1 MAEDA
6 TREAA
11 FQTIR
16 AGATVDDLRAFVAV
30 ARLGTVSR
38 AADAMGRTQPS
49 LSARL
54 VALEQLWG
62 LRLFHRRPRGMA
74 ITPDGERLLPLA
86 RATLASM
93 ESLERAAGH
102 LPDRRAELRVG
113 AGDALGRVLVPRAL
127 GRLRKEFPETG
138 VRILEGNSARL
149 LEALGRGDIDLAL
162 VASPGIGR
170 QAAGLT
176 VEPLLDSPVDVL
188 MPAGSGPGRNGRIG
202 LDRLAGERLV
212 TLHSGS
218 GFRRHMEE
226 RFAAAGLPFE
236 PEVEVGGFSLVRR
249 YVTAGLGVAPVPTVA
264 FEIRPRDRTLVRLR
278 LDRVPPLSY
287 HRAVRAGDT
296 LPAPTARF
304 LEILHGEHRP
314 IN

>member
-1 MAEDA
+1 MADPL
-6 TREAA
+6 TQQGP
-11 FQTIR
+11 FQAIR

-38 AADAMGRTQPS
+38 AAEALGRTQPS
-49 LSARL
+49 VSARL
-54 VALEQLWG
+54 ASLEALWDV
-62 LRLFHRRPRGMA
+62 RLFDRRPRGMVV
-74 ITPDGERLLPLA
+74 TPAGESLLPLA
-86 RATLASM
+86 RETLTAM

-102 LPDRRAELRVG
+102 LPDRRAELRIG
-113 AGDALGRVLVPRAL
+113 AGDALGRVLVPRAI
-127 GRLRKEFPETG
+127 GRLLKEYPEIG

-162 VASPGIGR
+162 VVSPGIGR
-170 QAAGLT
+170 PAAGLA
-176 VEPLLDSPVDVL
+176 VEPLLDSPVDL
-188 MPAGSGPGRNGRIG
+188 LLPSGSRWKGRDRIG

-218 GFRRHMEE
+218 GFRRHIEE

-249 YVTAGLGVAPVPTVA
+249 YVTAGLGVAPVPAVA
-264 FEIRPRDRTLVRLR
+264 FEIRSRGLSLVRLR
-278 LDRVPPLSY
+278 MDGIPPISY
-287 HRAVRAGDT
+287 HRAARAGDT

-304 LEILHGEHRP
+304 LEIMTTLEA
-314 IN
+314 

>member
-1 MAEDA
+1 MADPV
-6 TREAA
+6 TQQGP
-11 FQTIR
+11 FQAIR

-38 AADAMGRTQPS
+38 AAEALGRTQPS
-49 LSARL
+49 VSARL
-54 VALEQLWG
+54 ATLEALWDV
-62 LRLFHRRPRGMA
+62 RLFDRRPRGMVV
-74 ITPDGERLLPLA
+74 TTVGEGLLPLA
-86 RATLASM
+86 RKTLSAM

-102 LPDRRAELRVG
+102 LPDRRAELRIG
-113 AGDALGRVLVPRAL
+113 AGDALGRVLAPRAIGKL
-127 GRLRKEFPETG
+127 LKEYPETG

-176 VEPLLDSPVDVL
+176 VEPLLDSPVDL
-188 MPAGSGPGRNGRIG
+188 LAPAGSRWKGRDRIG

-218 GFRRHMEE
+218 GFRRHIEE

-249 YVTAGLGVAPVPTVA
+249 YVTAGLGVAPVPAVA
-264 FEIRPRDRTLVRLR
+264 FEIRSRGRGSVRLR
-278 LDRVPPLSY
+278 MDGIPPISY

-304 LEILHGEHRP
+304 LEIMTEMAS
-314 IN
+314 